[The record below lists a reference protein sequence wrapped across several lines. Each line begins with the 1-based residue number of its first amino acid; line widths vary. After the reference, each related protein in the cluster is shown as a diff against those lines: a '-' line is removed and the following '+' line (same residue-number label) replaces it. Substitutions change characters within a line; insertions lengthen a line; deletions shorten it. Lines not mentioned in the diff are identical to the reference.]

1 MYNGAKYFILPYM
14 NLIGFQDF
22 ADPFQINLPYV
33 RNQPTLDYK
42 PLLNNHIKRQNC
54 KKRKPLK

>member
-33 RNQPTLDYK
+33 LHHK
-42 PLLNNHIKRQNC
+42 PLLIIN
-54 KKRKPLK
+54 P